1 MTLLDILDPYVLAEV
16 NSHVNDGWTIVRISF
31 CRGYL
36 PVGRGYVDYGENRR
50 GDLTASIYV
59 PNRHTKYKS
68 NRYHAVIRMS
78 KPSDLPF

>member
-1 MTLLDILDPYVLAEV
+1 MTLLDILDPEILTEV
-16 NSHVNDGWTIVRISF
+16 NAHVIDGWTIVRISF

-36 PVGRGYVDYGENRR
+36 PVGRGYVTYDENSS

-59 PNRHTKYKS
+59 PNRRSAQKS
-68 NRYHAVIRMS
+68 NRYHAVIRMV

>member
-1 MTLLDILDPYVLAEV
+1 MTLLDILDPEILTEV
-16 NSHVNDGWTIVRISF
+16 NVLVMDGWAIVRISF

-36 PVGRGYVDYGENRR
+36 PVGRGHVAYGENSS

-59 PNRHTKYKS
+59 PSRRTAQKS
-68 NRYHAVIRMS
+68 NRYHAVIRMV